1 MDEVSAGI
9 GIEQLKKFDKSNKKR
24 LDICKRYEREI
35 KISEKIPFNN
45 ECSYHLY
52 WILVKDRK
60 KFMKKMS
67 SKNIETGTHYAPV
80 HSMSFYKSKE
90 KLPITDDVAK
100 KIVTIPIHP
109 RLSDK
114 DVDHIIKTIN
124 SSIK

>member
-1 MDEVSAGI
+1 MKYVFVCKGM
-9 GIEQLKKFDKSNKKR
+9 KKLFIYRVNFR
-24 LDICKRYEREI
+24 VNNLGI
-35 KISEKIPFNN
+35 KIIAEIGSNWEGDVELAKLHI
-45 ECSYHLY
+45 
-52 WILVKDRK
+52 D
-60 KFMKKMS
+60 
-67 SKNIETGTHYAPV
+67 
-80 HSMSFYKSKE
+80 KSKE